1 MKDFFSAVGLVLAAM
16 ICVILM
22 LAGGVLM
29 KGCSFATGWANKAVD
44 VAAAQVDPAALLKKY
59 EWFKDASAQLDKRIA
74 DINVY
79 DRRVKALEA
88 SYEGQSRNQW
98 NREDRSQYNIW
109 MSELS
114 GIQAAY
120 NMLAAQYN
128 AQMAKIN
135 YAFCNVGDLPRG
147 ATQPLPRD
155 YKPYQ

>member
-1 MKDFFSAVGLVLAAM
+1 
-16 ICVILM
+16 
-22 LAGGVLM
+22 M